1 MARGA
6 RWIDLLDPDREE
18 VLAHTPVELHPRAL
32 DRLVLPP
39 QAEHEPRPALEN
51 HGDYVFGVLLVAVAV
66 PDEDRV
72 FYQEIDLVLTPEVAL
87 TVRKTP
93 PGEAPF
99 DLAEVQKA
107 CDAHGSPS
115 TGLVAYYL
123 VDEIAERYLQ
133 LIDVLDD
140 EIDELEDGIDEWPT
154 ERVRKRLSELR
165 HDVLQIRRT
174 LSPTRDAVRRVVD
187 GRVDVGD
194 DLVFTRSLE
203 LDFADAYDKLLRA
216 TEALDISRELIT
228 ERARV
233 PPVQD
238 RPGAERDRQEAH
250 RDGLAGPRPDLH
262 RRRLRPELRPLP
274 RAPLALRLR
283 ALVGGDR
290 ADDPRPAR
298 LLPLEEVD
306 LIVAP
311 LG

>member
-18 VLAHTPVELHPRAL
+18 VLADTPVELHPRAL

-39 QAEHEPRPALEN
+39 HVEHEARPALEN

-115 TGLVAYYL
+115 SGLVAYYL

-133 LIDVLDD
+133 LVDVLDD
-140 EIDELEDGIDEWPT
+140 EIDELEDGIDTWPT
-154 ERVRKRLSELR
+154 ERVRTRLSELR

-194 DLVFTRSLE
+194 DQVFTRSLE

-216 TEALDISRELIT
+216 TEALDVSRELIT
-228 ERARV
+228 GAREFHQSKLGQEQNEIVKKLTVTASLVLV
-233 PPVQD
+233 PTFIVGVYGQNF
-238 RPGAERDRQEAH
+238 EH
-250 RDGLAGPRPDLH
+250 L
-262 RRRLRPELRPLP
+262 PEFRWHYGY
-274 RAPLALRLR
+274 AFSWA
-283 ALVGGDR
+283 
-290 ADDPRPAR
+290 
-298 LLPLEEVD
+298 
-306 LIVAP
+306 LIVLTTLAQ
-311 LG
+311 LAFFRKKKWI